1 MDQDRKHAVIVLA
14 GGGSRRLGAPK
25 QLLTRDGETLV
36 HRTVRHA
43 AATHPRRLVVVL
55 GGNRDEVACALADLD
70 GDHLFNPRWRE
81 GLASSLHVAAQ
92 GLTGHDGPVLVL
104 GCDQPALEA
113 SHLRRLLEGAN
124 SAASGCAATAHGTA
138 LGSPAVITQAMLQD
152 SGGLHGD
159 QGFGGRLSSLS
170 SGSVWR
176 LDAPELQLDI
186 DDAADQLAA
195 IAGGW
200 LDG

>member
-1 MDQDRKHAVIVLA
+1 VIVLA
-14 GGGSRRLGAPK
+14 GGGSRRLGTPK
-25 QLLTRDGETLV
+25 QLLTRGGETLV
-36 HRTVRHA
+36 HRAVRHA
-43 AATHPRRLVVVL
+43 AATHPQRLVVVL
-55 GGNRDEVACALADLD
+55 GGYCNEVACALADLSC
-70 GDHLFNPRWRE
+70 DHLFNPRWRE

-92 GLTGHDGPVLVL
+92 GMTGHDGPVLVL

-113 SHLRRLLEGAN
+113 THLQRLLDGAN
-124 SAASGCAATAHGTA
+124 SSASGCAATVHGTA
-138 LGSPAVITQAMLQD
+138 LGSPAVVTRALLQD
-152 SGGLHGD
+152 CGSLYGD

>member
-1 MDQDRKHAVIVLA
+1 VIILA
-14 GGGSRRLGAPK
+14 GGGSKRLGAPK

-36 HRTVRHA
+36 HRAVRHA
-43 AATHPRRLVVVL
+43 AATHPQRLVVVL
-55 GGNRDEVACALADLD
+55 GGYRNEVACALADLN
-70 GDHLFNPRWRE
+70 GDHLYNPRWRE
-81 GLASSLHVAAQ
+81 GLASSLRVAAL
-92 GLTGHDGPVLVL
+92 GLAGHDGPVLVL
-104 GCDQPALEA
+104 GCDQPALEV
-113 SHLRRLLEGAN
+113 SHLRRLLDGAK
-124 SAASGCAATAHGTA
+124 SAASGCAATVHGTA
-138 LGSPAVITQAMLQD
+138 LGSPAVITRAMLQD
-152 SGGLHGD
+152 SGSLHGD

-170 SGSVWR
+170 SDSVWR